1 MLFRTLCLTTYHRR
15 VVPQVLADKTLVA
28 RTSPAARV
36 VDVRCRR
43 QALPVA
49 GDPAR
54 RDGGLSDADGGDGT
68 WHCFTGTPTNDDQ
81 FLNHCTE
88 SERVDRASY
97 VPIGTWDPKNPL
109 PQS

>member
-1 MLFRTLCLTTYHRR
+1 MRSTFKRLKA
-15 VVPQVLADKTLVA
+15 VVISGLAATALIFVA
-28 RTSPAARV
+28 SQMTCAEAV
-36 VDVRCRR
+36 QDW
-43 QALPVA
+43 
-49 GDPAR
+49 GDDPAR

-88 SERVDRASY
+88 SERVDRATY